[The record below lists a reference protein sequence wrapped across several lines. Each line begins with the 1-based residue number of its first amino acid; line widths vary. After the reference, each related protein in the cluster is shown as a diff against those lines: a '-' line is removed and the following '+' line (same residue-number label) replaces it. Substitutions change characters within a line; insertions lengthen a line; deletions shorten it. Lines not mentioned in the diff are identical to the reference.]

1 VADRRMP
8 ARARR
13 LVTPLAALLL
23 AVSGCDED
31 NPFRNISDEVSTGSS
46 QVWEF
51 SLAGFPSAFD
61 FPTEQR
67 FFVGEGG
74 FASSLG
80 NFLLD
85 ERDDG
90 TLILRPFSSLVDF
103 TLTRTGIQDLGP
115 VDFDAL
121 LEAPESGYIAVDD
134 SAGVPVVAGHVYAFR
149 ITRLQSGAIPIN
161 YAKLLVLETG
171 TEFPDDPRSRFVRFD
186 WSYQNQPQNRRLVEE

>member
-1 VADRRMP
+1 
-8 ARARR
+8 
-13 LVTPLAALLL
+13 
-23 AVSGCDED
+23 
-31 NPFRNISDEVSTGSS
+31 
-46 QVWEF
+46 VWEF

-74 FASSLG
+74 FASSIG

-103 TLTRTGIQDLGP
+103 TLSRTGIQDLGP
-115 VDFDAL
+115 VDFDAV

-149 ITRLQSGAIPIN
+149 ITRLQSGVVPIN
-161 YAKLLVLETG
+161 YSKLLVLETG